1 MPPKSKTK
9 AKKAPKGRGKSTAKA
24 KPAVVVVGSKVMT
37 LQQKQKEEEQR
48 LKEFILTRSY
58 GQLQERVED
67 ISERLQEVR
76 GKGWRGRMSS
86 QAGATGTS
94 TLRGCATL
102 FLTSSLCPHFHSFGT
117 ATMSGRSSPTRSRE

>member
-37 LQQKQKEEEQR
+37 LQQKQKEEERR

-76 GKGWRGRMSS
+76 GKGVGEGGCHHKQGRRAH
-86 QAGATGTS
+86 Q
-94 TLRGCATL
+94 RYGCTTL

-117 ATMSGRSSPTRSRE
+117 ATMSGRSSLTRSRE

>member
-37 LQQKQKEEEQR
+37 LQQKQKEEERR

-76 GKGWRGRMSS
+76 RKGAFGEGGCHHK
-86 QAGATGTS
+86 QQEATDTS
-94 TLRGCATL
+94 TLRLRHRT
-102 FLTSSLCPHFHSFGT
+102 F
-117 ATMSGRSSPTRSRE
+117 